1 MKFNGY
7 YWTLLDI
14 AVAIAILVFMVF
26 ISAKILIN
34 TGISLAS
41 IAGTIW
47 GVGILSF
54 MFLYQLPIFGSSFK
68 AQELLDEKR
77 KKYTS
82 DEARIMLEDR
92 RRIAIEP
99 KTLKRFI
106 LFFFISGGLTLVG
119 IFTNT

>member
-1 MKFNGY
+1 M
-7 YWTLLDI
+7 DI
-14 AVAIAILVFMVF
+14 AIAIVILLFMVF
-26 ISAKILIN
+26 ICAKILIN

-47 GVGILSF
+47 GVGILGF

-68 AQELLDEKR
+68 AHELLDK
-77 KKYTS
+77 KQNKYTS
-82 DEARIMLEDR
+82 EEVRIMLEDR

-106 LFFFISGGLTLVG
+106 LFFCISGGLALVG
-119 IFTNT
+119 IFTST